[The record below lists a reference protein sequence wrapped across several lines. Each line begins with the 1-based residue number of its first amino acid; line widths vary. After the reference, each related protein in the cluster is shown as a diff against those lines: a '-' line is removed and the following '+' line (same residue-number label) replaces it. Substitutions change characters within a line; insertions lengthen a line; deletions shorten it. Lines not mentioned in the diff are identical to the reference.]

1 MLRGQLIQ
9 KCIKVNWFQL
19 WTIVL
24 LFGGLSYTQ
33 NLILFIIG
41 LLSFFLGVNKYTS
54 TPVIHGDMD
63 WDPPLIR
70 RKVSMLRLWKRLIC
84 MDNTRLTQN
93 IFLWNY
99 SKCRNNWSHKVKKV
113 LVDIGNIVAI
123 QSCSL
128 VNCENPRHFL
138 QGKTET
144 FR

>member
-1 MLRGQLIQ
+1 MDYCSSVWGSKLYSKLDTFHNMIN
-9 KCIKVNWFQL
+9 K
-19 WTIVL
+19 
-24 LFGGLSYTQ
+24 
-33 NLILFIIG
+33 
-41 LLSFFLGVNKYTS
+41 FFLGVNSYTS